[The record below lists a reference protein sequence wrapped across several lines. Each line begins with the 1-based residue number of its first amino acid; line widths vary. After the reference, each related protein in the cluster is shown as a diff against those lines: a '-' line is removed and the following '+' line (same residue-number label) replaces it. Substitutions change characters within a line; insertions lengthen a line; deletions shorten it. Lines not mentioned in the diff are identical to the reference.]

1 MNNNRVHETLT
12 NEKLLYIK
20 SLLAEVQNSMPFL
33 LGLSPAERMS
43 LPKINVSNK
52 AFTEDALNALRNNSA
67 MFPSFMTVDMMERD
81 VTLFAQLD
89 EISTIC
95 RQLCEKVEDTRMVA
109 GSEAFTTALGIYRI
123 AEAAS
128 IAGMPGSKVVY
139 QHLRDRFRNTRS
151 TGTDTGGATDDT
163 PTSEVGGPTL

>member
-1 MNNNRVHETLT
+1 
-12 NEKLLYIK
+12 
-20 SLLAEVQNSMPFL
+20 
-33 LGLSPAERMS
+33 
-43 LPKINVSNK
+43 
-52 AFTEDALNALRNNSA
+52 
-67 MFPSFMTVDMMERD
+67 
-81 VTLFAQLD
+81 
-89 EISTIC
+89 
-95 RQLCEKVEDTRMVA
+95 VA